1 MQKFTKRCAVTA
13 GTLLLLAG
21 CAPKPAVIEN
31 SNVNTAPTP
40 LASPTVSATPAS
52 SPTSGTPV
60 TYADYENG
68 AMGYRI
74 RRPEKWYWQHLMKND
89 IAEINPAV
97 TDYFMADR
105 NALPGLGSEYL
116 GMLIIEVS
124 ARTSADIA
132 DAVADL
138 EKTGTTVGGQA
149 ATRFAGVRNGSVVI
163 EYQLT
168 KGSQLYRLIF
178 TSADGA
184 PADAAIFEEMV
195 KSFTFTR

>member
-1 MQKFTKRCAVTA
+1 MNSPIVRFGIIITA
-13 GTLLLLAG
+13 LLFLAG
-21 CAPKPAVIEN
+21 CTPKPAVIEN
-31 SNVNTAPTP
+31 GNINTAPTP
-40 LASPTVSATPAS
+40 LPSPTVSATPSS
-52 SPTSGTPV
+52 SPASGAPV

-89 IAEINPAV
+89 IAASNPAV

-105 NALPGLGSEYL
+105 NPLPGLGSEYL
-116 GMLIIEVS
+116 GMLVIEVS
-124 ARTSADIA
+124 GKTPADIA
-132 DAVADL
+132 DATVDL
-138 EKTGTTVGGQA
+138 EKTSTTVGGSTA
-149 ATRFAGVRNGSVVI
+149 NRYAGVRNGYVVI
-163 EYQLT
+163 EYQFT

>member
-1 MQKFTKRCAVTA
+1 MQKFTKRCAVAA

-21 CAPKPAVIEN
+21 CTPKPAVIEN

-89 IAEINPAV
+89 IAASNPAV

-105 NALPGLGSEYL
+105 NPLPGLGNEYL
-116 GMLIIEVS
+116 GMMVIEVS
-124 ARTSADIA
+124 NRAPADIA

-138 EKTGTTVGGQA
+138 EKTDATVGGQNA
-149 ATRFAGVRNGSVVI
+149 SRYAGVRNGSVVI

-168 KGSQLYRLIF
+168 KGSLLYRLIF
-178 TSADGA
+178 TSTDGA

-195 KSFTFTR
+195 KSFTFTQ